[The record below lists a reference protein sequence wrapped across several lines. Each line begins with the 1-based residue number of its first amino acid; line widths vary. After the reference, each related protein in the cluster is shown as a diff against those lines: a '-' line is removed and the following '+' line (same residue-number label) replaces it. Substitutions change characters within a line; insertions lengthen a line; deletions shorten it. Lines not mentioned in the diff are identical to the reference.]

1 MLIFFVINS
10 HYGCVAGLECDIKR
24 DSYVQL
30 CLCEINTCTK
40 WISVVGRKN
49 SVQQVPFGDLNL
61 DPLKPDQLRMID
73 VIRGKRRI
81 LLREATNKNRKNIDH
96 IFGSSEHLVFCQAFL
111 NFISDHFTI
120 TVRIALTA
128 TLFCDDNRLLRY
140 ECHSRKEPES
150 ARRKKSQIKEG
161 QAVKRQKSGD
171 IVW

>member
-1 MLIFFVINS
+1 MAVLQVLNVTLNGIHTFSFV
-10 HYGCVAGLECDIKR
+10 
-24 DSYVQL
+24 YVRS
-30 CLCEINTCTK
+30 TP
-40 WISVVGRKN
+40 
-49 SVQQVPFGDLNL
+49 VQSESLWLAEKTRCSKFLLGDLNL
-61 DPLKPDQLRMID
+61 DPLQPDQLRMID

-111 NFISDHFTI
+111 NFISDYFTI

-161 QAVKRQKSGD
+161 QAVKRQKSGE
-171 IVW
+171 IV